1 MVLALRCLLMG
12 AVLALGLGGCAQA
25 PVTTAS
31 AVRPPPAAVA
41 PAVPP
46 EVASGA
52 VSSAQWA
59 KDMAEFAAQDAAHP
73 PPRDAVLFIGSSSI
87 RKWTTLAQDFP
98 GTAVINRGFGGSEV
112 RDSTYYA
119 DRIVVPYKP
128 RMVVFYAGDNDL
140 NSGRSVQQ
148 VVQDTFAFITRI
160 RQDLPDVPVVYIS
173 IKPSPSRA
181 ALLPQTRQANAQ
193 IAQRAAQLKNVYF
206 VDVFTP
212 MLGPDGQPRAE
223 LFEPDMLH
231 MKPEGYA
238 LWTELLRPYV
248 TTGPP

>member
-1 MVLALRCLLMG
+1 MGVQLRCLLAI

-25 PVTTAS
+25 PVSSTAP
-31 AVRPPPAAVA
+31 APPQSTQAS

-52 VSSAQWA
+52 VSNAQWA
-59 KDMAEFAAQDAAHP
+59 RDMEDFAAQDAAHP

-87 RKWTTLAQDFP
+87 RRWTTLAQDFP

-140 NSGRSVQQ
+140 NSGRSVHQ
-148 VVQDTFAFITRI
+148 VVQDTFAFIARI
-160 RQDLPDVPVVYIS
+160 RRDLPDVPVVYIS

-181 ALLPQTRQANAQ
+181 GLLPRIGQANAQ
-193 IAQRAAQLKNVYF
+193 IARRAAQLKDVHY

-212 MLGPDGQPRAE
+212 MLGADGQPRAE

-238 LWTELLRPYV
+238 LWAELLRPYV
-248 TTGPP
+248 SAGPH

>member
-1 MVLALRCLLMG
+1 MGVQLPCLLAI

-25 PVTTAS
+25 PVSSTA
-31 AVRPPPAAVA
+31 PARSQSTQAS

-59 KDMAEFAAQDAAHP
+59 RDMEDFAAQDAAHP

-87 RKWTTLAQDFP
+87 RRWTTLAQDFP

-128 RMVVFYAGDNDL
+128 RMVVLYAGDNDL
-140 NSGRSVQQ
+140 NSGRSVHQ
-148 VVQDTFAFITRI
+148 VVQDTFAFIARI

-181 ALLPQTRQANAQ
+181 GLLPRIGQANAQ
-193 IAQRAAQLKNVYF
+193 IAPARGAAEGRALRGCVH
-206 VDVFTP
+206 
-212 MLGPDGQPRAE
+212 PDARRRRPAARRTVRTGHAAHEAR
-223 LFEPDMLH
+223 
-231 MKPEGYA
+231 GYA
-238 LWTELLRPYV
+238 LWAELLRPYV
-248 TTGPP
+248 SAGPH

>member
-1 MVLALRCLLMG
+1 MVLALRCLLIA
-12 AVLALGLGGCAQA
+12 AVLAAGLGGCAQA
-25 PVTTAS
+25 SVTTPG
-31 AVRPPPAAVA
+31 AVRSPSASVE

-59 KDMAEFAAQDAAHP
+59 RDMAEFAARDAADP

-128 RMVVFYAGDNDL
+128 RMLVFYAGDNDL

-148 VVQDTFAFITRI
+148 VVQDTFAFIARI

-181 ALLPQTRQANAQ
+181 ALLPQMRQANAQ
-193 IAQRAAQLKNVYF
+193 IARRAAQLKDVYF

-212 MLGPDGQPRAE
+212 MLGADGQPRAE

-238 LWTELLRPYV
+238 LWAELLRPYV
-248 TTGPP
+248 TAGPH